1 MQNFNPANLAALA
14 VSNML
19 GDYGSSTSIPQ
30 SLVDQKSNFWIST
43 PTAPTSG
50 PAALPSA
57 GYKVGGGEVWGQTK
71 YIATVTRNNTNYN
84 ARIPIQVGIGYE
96 PVDFTALYGEVKST
110 KRNLIG
116 ESHV

>member
-30 SLVDQKSNFWIST
+30 SLGDQKSNFLIST
-43 PTAPTSG
+43 LTAPTRE
-50 PAALPSA
+50 PVALPSA
-57 GYKVGGGEVWGQTK
+57 GYEVGGGKVWGQTK
-71 YIATVTRNNTNYN
+71 YIARNNTNCN
-84 ARIPIQVGIGYE
+84 TTILIQIGIGYGL
-96 PVDFTALYGEVKST
+96 VDFTALYGEMKST

-116 ESHV
+116 GSHV